1 MHRFAIALCAAL
13 AAACFLTV
21 PAFAG
26 SCGLGTYSYAGIGS
40 RTIVSGVSAAITPAS
55 AATVGSGGHVSGW
68 IGVGGVGEG
77 ANGMDEWIQIGV
89 TAYAGDTTSRIYYE
103 IARPGRKPI
112 YRELNH
118 RVQAGEKHRFA
129 VRELAQRPGWW
140 RTWVDGS
147 PVSAPVF
154 LAASHAH
161 WKAQLVGESAGGDA
175 AGVCNRYAFA
185 FGNVAV
191 AGARTSAWGLF
202 GKFQLFQ
209 DPFYRLVRNSASSFV
224 ARSVTTSP
232 PVSLTADSVARSAP

>member
-1 MHRFAIALCAAL
+1 
-13 AAACFLTV
+13 
-21 PAFAG
+21 
-26 SCGLGTYSYAGIGS
+26 
-40 RTIVSGVSAAITPAS
+40 VSGVSATITPTVTS
-55 AATVGSGGHVSGW
+55 TVGGGHVSGW

-89 TAYAGDTTSRIYYE
+89 TSYAGDTTNRIYYE
-103 IARPGRKPI
+103 IARPGRKPL
-112 YRELNH
+112 YRELTR
-118 RVQAGEKHRFA
+118 RVSAGEQHRFA

-140 RTWVDGS
+140 RTWVDGK

-154 LAASHAH
+154 LPASHAR
-161 WKAQLVGESAGGDA
+161 WKAQVVGESAGGDA
-175 AGVCNRYAFA
+175 AGACNRYAFA

-191 AGARTSAWGLF
+191 AGAHSGAWGTF

-232 PVSLTADSVARSAP
+232 PVSVAADAVTPSTP